1 MAKRRNTAPEDPADA
16 RDLSGLH
23 GDVPPLEGRMGIE
36 TSRLVLRRPILA
48 DVPRLFEFLGD
59 VEAMRYTHA
68 DVALRECRRR
78 VAVHE
83 RRRRRDGYAP
93 WTVVTKADARIVGWG
108 GLYNDPFNPGWGVE
122 VGYYFDPAAWGHG
135 YATELTAA
143 CTSLADDVLALPEV
157 RAFAR
162 PANVSSRRV
171 LEKAG
176 FEAVRFVPEMERF
189 LYRRGRHG
197 ERLAA

>member
-1 MAKRRNTAPEDPADA
+1 M
-16 RDLSGLH
+16 
-23 GDVPPLEGRMGIE
+23 E
-36 TSRLVLRRPILA
+36 TSRLILRRPTLA

-59 VEAMRYTHA
+59 AEAMRHTHTDA
-68 DVALRECRRR
+68 SPRECRRR

-108 GLYNDPFNPGWGVE
+108 GLYDDPFEPGWGVE
-122 VGYYFDPAAWGHG
+122 VGYYFDPAAWGRG
-135 YATELTAA
+135 YATELVAA
-143 CTSLADDVLALPEV
+143 CTSLADDVLGLPEV

-162 PANVSSRRV
+162 SENAGSRRV

-176 FEAVRFVPEMERF
+176 FEVVRFVPEMERF
-189 LYRRGRHG
+189 LYRRDRHG
-197 ERLAA
+197 ERLAV